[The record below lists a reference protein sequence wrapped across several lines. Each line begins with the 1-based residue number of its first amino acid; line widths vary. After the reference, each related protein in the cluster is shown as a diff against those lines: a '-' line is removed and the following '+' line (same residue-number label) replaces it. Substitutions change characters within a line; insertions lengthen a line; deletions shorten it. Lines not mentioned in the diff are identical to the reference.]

1 MEEPAFS
8 LPSLHAFFASRFT
21 AHYYLGAW
29 NRSAKN
35 GASGCRYRSICD
47 MYDLNEVEVD
57 HITAETTPTI
67 LEQ

>member
-8 LPSLHAFFASRFT
+8 LPSLHAFFASLFT
-21 AHYYLGAW
+21 AHYYLAAW

-47 MYDLNEVEVD
+47 MYELK
-57 HITAETTPTI
+57 
-67 LEQ
+67 

>member
-8 LPSLHAFFASRFT
+8 LPSLRAFFAFLFT

-35 GASGCRYRSICD
+35 GASGCRYRSTGD
-47 MYDLNEVEVD
+47 MYELK
-57 HITAETTPTI
+57 
-67 LEQ
+67 